1 MCEKR
6 RKRVAVMAPG
16 GRQSK
21 RVRSIPQLEVVPA
34 GSSRILKRL
43 KTIGAPKQHVPE
55 NKAAVT
61 ANSTGCDNAVHE
73 ESPPAAFF

>member
-16 GRQSK
+16 GGQSK

-43 KTIGAPKQHVPE
+43 KTIGAPKQHVSE
-55 NKAAVT
+55 NISPVV
-61 ANSTGCDNAVHE
+61 ANSTGCDSA
-73 ESPPAAFF
+73 